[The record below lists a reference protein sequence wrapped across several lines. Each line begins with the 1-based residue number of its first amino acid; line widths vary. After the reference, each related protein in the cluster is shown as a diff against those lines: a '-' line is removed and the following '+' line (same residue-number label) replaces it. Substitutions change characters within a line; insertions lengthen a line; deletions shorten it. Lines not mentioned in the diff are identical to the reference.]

1 MLRILKIGIIFL
13 LISNCGYSPIY
24 SNQRDLDLNINIV
37 GLEGEKNVNTFIAQ
51 KLSKYKS
58 ENSGKT
64 YDVKIISE
72 YEKDSLT
79 KDETGNTTN
88 FRLILEVDIMVTI
101 NGITKKLNFVEKFDI
116 EKNES
121 LFEQNKYEKAV
132 RKDMMD
138 LIIQKFISKI
148 LAIQ

>member
-1 MLRILKIGIIFL
+1 MLRILKIAIIFL
-13 LISNCGYSPIY
+13 FLSNCGYSPIY
-24 SNQRDLDLNINIV
+24 SNQKDLDLNINIV

-88 FRLILEVDIMVTI
+88 FRLILEVDFMVSI
-101 NGITKKLNFVEKFDI
+101 NGNTKKLNFVEKFDI
-116 EKNES
+116 EKDES

-138 LIIQKFISKI
+138 LIIQKFVSKI

>member
-88 FRLILEVDIMVTI
+88 FRLILEVDFMVTI

>member
-88 FRLILEVDIMVTI
+88 FRLILEVDFVVTI